1 MKLFV
6 SLWNDEAG
14 FIVSSEL
21 ILISALV
28 VLGLLVGL
36 ATIRDQ
42 VVQEL
47 GDTADAVSELN
58 QSYTWLGVTGHS
70 SSTSG
75 TQFLDLNDFCELG
88 GNVADQTNGAPPQC
102 ILIPTIAGVAE

>member
-47 GDTADAVSELN
+47 GDTHRRCGEEPEGAAAPRQLRPSGFRRQFAGADVQDE
-58 QSYTWLGVTGHS
+58 QG
-70 SSTSG
+70 
-75 TQFLDLNDFCELG
+75 Q
-88 GNVADQTNGAPPQC
+88 
-102 ILIPTIAGVAE
+102 